1 MKKIWFLSEHRYLF
15 AYARKILKFMRFTTF
30 LILVTA
36 LQSFALN
43 NYAQSQKI
51 EVKAT
56 NTTLAKVLNQI
67 EDDSNYFF
75 FYNSRMVS
83 LNKVVSVDL
92 KDKTIN
98 EVLDVLFEGTNI
110 SYTINNRQIIL
121 SGDKNYTPTQGQAQQ
136 QKTSGKVTDKNGQP
150 LPGVTVLIKGTTQGT
165 ITDFDGKYSLDAVPA
180 NGILVF
186 SFVGMRSQEI
196 AVAGKSSV
204 DAVLEDETIG
214 LEEVVAIG
222 YGTQKKATLTGSIA
236 EIKGQELK
244 RSPQPN
250 LSNSLAGKFSGVIV
264 NNRSGEPGYD
274 DSQFY
279 VRGLATTGN
288 NDVLVV
294 VDGVPGQIGGLS
306 RLDPNDIESV
316 TILKDAS
323 AAVYGSRAA
332 NGVVLITTKRG
343 ESGKPTLNYSFNY
356 GLSFPTRLPDMANA
370 ATYAQIMN
378 EIDYYNNPDGGM
390 NQYYTAEE
398 IQKFKDGSDPL
409 NYPNTNW
416 AKETLRSVT
425 PQTKHNLSL
434 TGGSENLKYFV
445 SLGKLSQDGLYKDG
459 VTKYEQLN
467 VRTNID
473 ANVSERLK
481 FAVNIAARKEDRRY
495 PIASASDIFRSIYR
509 AYPTVAARYPNGLP
523 TAGIENSN
531 PVLMVTDIGGVN
543 NNPTYVLNTIVKAS
557 YEVPKVKGLT
567 VDGVYAA
574 DNSWSFSKAFAKP
587 YSVYNYDASS
597 EAYSETITGGSA
609 GKAMLTESQENQSM
623 STYSLKLNYENRWG
637 DHQLKALAG
646 YEQSENKQEEF
657 EAIAYNFPT
666 TETPELSQGGSAS
679 TDKEISG
686 SSYRYTRRSYFGR
699 LAYDYKEK
707 YMLEGQMRVDGS
719 SIFPAGNRYGFF
731 PAVSGGWRVSEEP
744 WFQESVGFIQNMK
757 LRASYGE
764 LGNDNVDQFQYYNN
778 FSFNNSYVVGSD
790 VHEGI
795 DLVKLAN
802 PNITWEVAKKTD
814 IGVEALL
821 MKGFSFEFIYFQQK
835 RSNILAAKNASIPQ
849 VSGIVNS
856 YSGDPLVPY
865 ENIGKIDNSGFELN
879 LGYKHSSGD
888 FSYNISGNVTYA
900 KNKVVFVDEASGVL
914 DYQKETGKTL
924 NSYLLYNAI
933 GIFRTQEDLDNHAH
947 LSGAQLGDLI
957 YEDYD
962 KNGEI
967 TADDEVRSKYS
978 NIPEI
983 TFGLNFSTSWK
994 NLDFSMVF
1002 AGQAKVS
1009 QYVLPESGTV
1019 GNFYSSWADNRWSPN
1034 NVNGSYP
1041 RVDTRASSS
1050 INGGL
1055 YQNNFWLNDASF
1067 VRLKNIEL
1075 GYTVPSIALSKIN
1088 IKDVRFYVS
1097 GFNLFTIT
1105 KVKDYDPEGSSESGQ
1120 FYPQQ
1125 KIFNFGVN
1133 VKF

>member
-1 MKKIWFLSEHRYLF
+1 MYDNKQVDVNRRVS
-15 AYARKILKFMRFTTF
+15 
-30 LILVTA
+30 
-36 LQSFALN
+36 
-43 NYAQSQKI
+43 I
-51 EVKAT
+51 EVQGK
-56 NTTLAKVLNQI
+56 NI
-67 EDDSNYFF
+67 D
-75 FYNSRMVS
+75 
-83 LNKVVSVDL
+83 
-92 KDKTIN
+92 
-98 EVLDVLFEGTNI
+98 EVLADIFAGTNV
-110 SYTINNRQIIL
+110 SYKVIDRHIMLVANESHSSNM
-121 SGDKNYTPTQGQAQQ
+121 QQ
-136 QKTSGKVTDKNGQP
+136 SVKVTGKVADKSGQP
-150 LPGVTVLIKGTTQGT
+150 LPGVTVMIKGTTQGT
-165 ITDFDGKYSLDAVPA
+165 ITDFDGVYTLDDVPGD
-180 NGILVF
+180 GILVF

-196 AVAGKSSV
+196 PIMGQSTI
-204 DAVLEDETIG
+204 DATLQDETIG

-222 YGTQKKATLTGSIA
+222 YGTQKRATLTGSIA
-236 EIKGQELK
+236 EVKGQELK

-250 LSNSLAGKFSGVIV
+250 LSNSLAGKFSGVII

-274 DSQFY
+274 DSNFY

-306 RLDPNDIESV
+306 RLDPNDIESL

-332 NGVVLITTKRG
+332 NGVILVTTKRG
-343 ESGKPTLNYSFNY
+343 ESGKPTLTYSFNY
-356 GLSFPTRLPDMANA
+356 GLSLPTRLPDMADA
-370 ATYAQIMN
+370 ATYAEIMN

-390 NQYYTAEE
+390 NQFYSEAE
-398 IQKFKDGSDPL
+398 IQKFRDGSDPL

-416 AKETLRSVT
+416 AKETLRNAT
-425 PQTKHNLSL
+425 PQTKHNISL
-434 TGGSENLKYFV
+434 TGGSESLKYFV
-445 SLGKLSQDGLYKDG
+445 SIGRLSQDGLYKDG
-459 VTKYEQLN
+459 VTKYEQSN
-467 VRTNID
+467 IRTNID
-473 ANVSERLK
+473 ADITDRLTFGVS
-481 FAVNIAARKEDRRY
+481 ISGRKEDRRY
-495 PIASASDIFRSIYR
+495 PIASAGDIFRSIYR
-509 AYPTVAARYPNGLP
+509 AYPTVAARFPNGLP
-523 TAGIENSN
+523 TSGIENNN
-531 PVLMVTDIGGVN
+531 PILMATDIGGVN
-543 NNPTYVLNTIVKAS
+543 NNPTYVLNTILKAS
-557 YEVPKVKGLT
+557 YEIPKIKGLT
-567 VDGVYAA
+567 VDGVYAL
-574 DNSWSFSKAFAKP
+574 DNSWSFSKAFSKP
-587 YSVYNYDASS
+587 YSVYDYDSS
-597 EAYSETITGGSA
+597 SDSYSETITGGSA
-609 GKAMLTESQENQSM
+609 GKAMLTEGQENTSL
-623 STYSLKLNYENRWG
+623 TTASLKLNYEKRWG
-637 DHQLKALAG
+637 EHQIKALAG
-646 YEQSENKQEEF
+646 YEQSENKQETF

-686 SSYRYTRRSYFGR
+686 SSYKYTRRSYFGR

-719 SIFPAGNRYGFF
+719 SIFPEGERYGFF
-731 PAVSGGWRVSEEP
+731 PAISAGWRIS
-744 WFQESVGFIQNMK
+744 QESWFADNVNFMQNLK

-778 FSFNNSYVVGSD
+778 FSFNNQYVIGSD

-814 IGVEALL
+814 IALEGL
-821 MKGFSFEFIYFQQK
+821 LFDGFSFEFIYFQQN
-835 RSNILAAKNASIPQ
+835 RSNILAAKNASIPS
-849 VSGIVNS
+849 VSGIVNG
-856 YSGDPLVPY
+856 YDADPLVPY
-865 ENIGKIDNSGFELN
+865 ENIGKIDNKGFELN
-879 LGYKHSSGD
+879 LGYKHRQGD
-888 FSYNISGNVTYA
+888 FSYNIAGNLTYA
-900 KNKVVFVDEASGVL
+900 KNKVIFVDEAAGTL

-924 NSYLLYNAI
+924 NSYLLYNVI
-933 GIFRTQEDLDNHAH
+933 GIFRTQDDLDNNPH

-967 TADDEVRSKYS
+967 TADDQVRSKYS

-983 TFGLNFSTSWK
+983 TFGLNLSANWK
-994 NLDFSMVF
+994 NFDFSMVF

-1019 GNFYSSWADNRWSPN
+1019 GNFYSSWADNRWSPTN
-1034 NVNGSYP
+1034 INGSYP

-1067 VRLKNIEL
+1067 VRLKNLEV
-1075 GYTVPSIALSKIN
+1075 GYTVPNIVLSKIN

-1105 KVKDYDPEGSSESGQ
+1105 GVKDYDPEGSSESGQ

-1125 KIFNFGVN
+1125 KIFNFGIN